1 MNRTK
6 YTLGES
12 MKTKLKG
19 LAGVL
24 IVGAWFF
31 WDARSDYTWSDIM
44 TQKMTA
50 KGWTLA
56 ATQDNF
62 TDLIRPWTWI
72 KSPVTGLWFTKPS
85 ESRRIGPVVI
95 APVLRVSY
103 DYSRTEQGEYVELF
117 NIATGKSAFPPH
129 NTNPENINY
138 ASLEWRDYPAGTP
151 GDKLNK
157 YIQTMEG
164 SVK

>member
-1 MNRTK
+1 M
-6 YTLGES
+6 GER
-12 MKTKLKG
+12 MKTKLKV

-24 IVGAWFF
+24 IVGAWFL

-44 TQKMTA
+44 TQKKTA
-50 KGWTLA
+50 EGWSLV

-62 TDLIRPWTWI
+62 ADLIRPWTWI

-103 DYSRTEQGEYVELF
+103 DYSITEQEEYVEFF
-117 NIATGKSAFPPH
+117 NIDTGKSAFPPE
-129 NTNPENINY
+129 NTTPESINY
-138 ASLEWRDYPAGTP
+138 ASLEWHDYPAGTP
-151 GDKLNK
+151 GDKLIK
-157 YIQTMEG
+157 YIQKMEESG
-164 SVK
+164 R